1 MAAGYPHRGLCG
13 QDFSEL
19 FVPRGV
25 GRDFLLRVLNVGIEV
40 TVSAGSC
47 PVRNSCQE
55 VASEKQFKRENLK
68 FHCCNSNFFG
78 HFNHSLDFGLR
89 FRTWGLK

>member
-1 MAAGYPHRGLCG
+1 MGSMATDYPRRGLCG

-25 GRDFLLRVLNVGIEV
+25 GRDFLLRVLNVGIKV

-55 VASEKQFKRENLK
+55 VASEKQFKRENLT
-68 FHCCNSNFFG
+68 NFTVVTPISSDTLITVWTLG
-78 HFNHSLDFGLR
+78 
-89 FRTWGLK
+89 